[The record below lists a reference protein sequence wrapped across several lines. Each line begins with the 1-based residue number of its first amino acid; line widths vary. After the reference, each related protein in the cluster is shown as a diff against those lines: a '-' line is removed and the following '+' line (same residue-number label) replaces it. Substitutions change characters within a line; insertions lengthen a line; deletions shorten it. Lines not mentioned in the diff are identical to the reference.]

1 MTDKSILETTLY
13 KLNKIH
19 EVLIQDDTEVI
30 KENNNLPKILCL
42 HGGGQSAL
50 QFKSM
55 KGTQDLINALPEYNF
70 HFVNS
75 PLSSNVWWNDPI
87 DKNTPT
93 TDPDHPKQSVDFLSE
108 YIKKNG
114 PFEGILGYSQGAA
127 MIITL
132 LAYTELKFEKILL
145 FTGYLPTTHLGIM
158 KTIENSKPLKG
169 NTCVFAGIK
178 DSNFYSLSIPI
189 PELFEKKA
197 NLIIGE
203 NTDHSLPLKSTSEFN
218 FVIKYI
224 NSQISDKSIDK
235 NEYMNELNNDYI
247 PLINSIISIP
257 SRDQS
262 YIFYINNEDK
272 PFSEIYNLDL
282 KVPIVDGWG
291 LGDMNYSN
299 NYELQK
305 SFVQA
310 YANLLTSIMPYNNI
324 RIPFWEYGY
333 SAGEEKT
340 LYYFY
345 RNDNGE
351 IILKENDLTV
361 ETQPAKYIIAY
372 EVPKSKE
379 TKEETKEEVEKKE
392 DGFYIIED
400 KKYNQ
405 FKNEKTK
412 IEILTITK
420 DLPPSIIELKY
431 LTCKI
436 RYQINKKSNYGFL
449 YNNNMYTPVDES
461 KNMLRYSESGI
472 VTEDYIPCRITLYGK
487 DSFNPYTFTIQEKIE
502 IKFDFNEFE
511 KNKKKFNDLNISN
524 YKFNFNWTCFCI
536 KEYTSIVEL
545 EVKNNKLINK
555 HKDITYYT
563 LNDLFTYVSK
573 TLDNTPNPYQINI
586 KYNDEYGYIEQF
598 YIDKNMNI
606 ADEEIGFNANNLK
619 IINEINIDVNKT
631 KQKTFTL
638 LNEKVNLYNSNE
650 LLNTTEI
657 LRVDE
662 DNSKLI
668 TENKK
673 DNVKTYMIYKSQ
685 SKGINN
691 KEYPY
696 AMEMINNYKF
706 DGSNSLSVLKIS
718 QFNNLLLGNTE
729 LYINNKDTMYI
740 HRGIQYL
747 GIPIYIDVKFQLV
760 ESNKAKLHIAIY
772 LSNNNDFLLSYLF
785 DELKDDISSKID
797 NSNSGIKDNQL
808 NVIINFKPGDTIDNL
823 LKTGL
828 SFLYNNNENKK
839 GIEFQLDNTNLQIS
853 TLNKNHE
860 IIYTVTDPDGKDENT
875 LDDITKYII
884 SNNKITYESNT
895 TGNASD
901 NMLALV
907 FTNGV
912 TVEYKSLNNVYE
924 YALQA
929 SGDRE
934 YPYFTIHGKIPQDFM
949 KLDKG
954 RGYDDSNALTRLNK
968 VPFGKKGYINIVK

>member
-19 EVLIQDDTEVI
+19 AVLIQDDTEVI
-30 KENNNLPKILCL
+30 KEK
-42 HGGGQSAL
+42 
-50 QFKSM
+50 
-55 KGTQDLINALPEYNF
+55 
-70 HFVNS
+70 
-75 PLSSNVWWNDPI
+75 
-87 DKNTPT
+87 
-93 TDPDHPKQSVDFLSE
+93 
-108 YIKKNG
+108 
-114 PFEGILGYSQGAA
+114 
-127 MIITL
+127 
-132 LAYTELKFEKILL
+132 
-145 FTGYLPTTHLGIM
+145 
-158 KTIENSKPLKG
+158 
-169 NTCVFAGIK
+169 
-178 DSNFYSLSIPI
+178 
-189 PELFEKKA
+189 
-197 NLIIGE
+197 
-203 NTDHSLPLKSTSEFN
+203 
-218 FVIKYI
+218 
-224 NSQISDKSIDK
+224 
-235 NEYMNELNNDYI
+235 
-247 PLINSIISIP
+247 
-257 SRDQS
+257 
-262 YIFYINNEDK
+262 
-272 PFSEIYNLDL
+272 
-282 KVPIVDGWG
+282 
-291 LGDMNYSN
+291 
-299 NYELQK
+299 
-305 SFVQA
+305 
-310 YANLLTSIMPYNNI
+310 
-324 RIPFWEYGY
+324 
-333 SAGEEKT
+333 
-340 LYYFY
+340 
-345 RNDNGE
+345 
-351 IILKENDLTV
+351 
-361 ETQPAKYIIAY
+361 
-372 EVPKSKE
+372 
-379 TKEETKEEVEKKE
+379 VEKKE

-420 DLPPSIIELKY
+420 DLPPSMIELKY
-431 LTCKI
+431 SACNM

-449 YNNNMYTPVDES
+449 YNNNMYTQVDES

-472 VTEDYIPCRITLYGK
+472 VTEDFIPCRITLYGK
-487 DSFNPYTFTIQEKIE
+487 DSFTPYTFTIEEKIE
-502 IKFDFNEFE
+502 IKFNFDEFE
-511 KNKKKFNDLNISN
+511 RNKKKFNDLNISN
-524 YKFNFNWTCFCI
+524 YTFNFNWSCFCT
-536 KEYTSIVEL
+536 KEYTDVIEL
-545 EVKNNKLINK
+545 EVKNNELINK

-563 LNDLFTYVSK
+563 LNNLFTYVSK

-586 KYNDEYGYIEQF
+586 TYNDEYGYIETF

-606 ADEEIGFNANNLK
+606 ADEEIGFNANDLK

-631 KQKTFTL
+631 KEKTFTL

-657 LRVDE
+657 LRIDK

-706 DGSNSLSVLKIS
+706 DGNNPLSVIKVS

-747 GIPIYIDVKFQLV
+747 GIPIYIDVNFQLL
-760 ESNKAKLHIAIY
+760 ENKEAKIHIAIY

-808 NVIINFKPGDTIDNL
+808 NVIINFKPGDRINNL

-853 TLNKNHE
+853 TLNENRE

-884 SNNKITYESNT
+884 SNNKIIYESNT
-895 TGNASD
+895 TGNAAD

-912 TVEYKSLNNVYE
+912 TVEYKSQNNVYE

-934 YPYFTIHGKIPQDFM
+934 YPYFTIDGEISQDFM

-954 RGYDDSNALTRLNK
+954 KGYDDSNALLRLNK
-968 VPFGKKGYINIVK
+968 VPFGKNGYINIIK